1 MWSALCFDSDE
12 EPPALD
18 GTADATGAFGAVADA
33 VVAKG
38 YGNRPAFVFRPTHVV
53 LQRDAVSDGESGGEE
68 PAKVE
73 DLPVSDGESG
83 AEETPCCLEL
93 EAVPGQT

>member
-33 VVAKG
+33 VC
-38 YGNRPAFVFRPTHVV
+38 PAFAFLPTHVV
-53 LQRDAVSDGESGGEE
+53 LQRDAVSDGESGGDE